1 MSASQSPASLRSNL
15 QPTKQTTQR
24 RLVID
29 RDEFQALL
37 AAAYL
42 VQENRDRL
50 ADNEPGKNY
59 IPILDHSFERAP
71 SIRLAS
77 PGPEAKRL
85 FTQDAGLNQLQSK
98 AAESAFLERERNSQ
112 ETFFRMATLGAA
124 LLVAIVD
131 LGVSFH
137 RFSPLGRLAPNAG
150 FYQVPGK
157 QANVVTATKILSK
170 VEDRIRADRRLQGIP
185 VHVSDSGGIITLSG
199 YVNSE
204 AQRVAAVEDAR
215 MKGVKVVVDNLRVIN
230 PEDQSAAAMQESV
243 DSIALQ
249 FKAPSEAFHLRE
261 PAQPAHTPAVTNTIS
276 IPASTNP
283 ASHATLHPLS
293 QLSPNVLSQTRP
305 LLPEGRAP

>member
-98 AAESAFLERERNSQ
+98 AAESAFLEREPISK

-137 RFSPLGRLAPNAG
+137 RFSHWGGWPLMAG
-150 FYQVPGK
+150 F
-157 QANVVTATKILSK
+157 
-170 VEDRIRADRRLQGIP
+170 
-185 VHVSDSGGIITLSG
+185 
-199 YVNSE
+199 
-204 AQRVAAVEDAR
+204 
-215 MKGVKVVVDNLRVIN
+215 
-230 PEDQSAAAMQESV
+230 
-243 DSIALQ
+243 
-249 FKAPSEAFHLRE
+249 
-261 PAQPAHTPAVTNTIS
+261 IS
-276 IPASTNP
+276 FPASK
-283 ASHATLHPLS
+283 L
-293 QLSPNVLSQTRP
+293 V
-305 LLPEGRAP
+305 